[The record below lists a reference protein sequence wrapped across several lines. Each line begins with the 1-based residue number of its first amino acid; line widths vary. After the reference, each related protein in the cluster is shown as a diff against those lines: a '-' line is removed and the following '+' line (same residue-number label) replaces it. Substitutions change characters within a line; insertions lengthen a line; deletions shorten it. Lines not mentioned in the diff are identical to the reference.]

1 LDTGDV
7 NFRRIGGSLKAV
19 AAPREIQDVAGACL
33 QCPSCANRSR
43 SVFKDEILVSAKTVK
58 VVLNQQQLELL
69 DNTVAR
75 GIAPDR
81 ESLIRTALKEF
92 AAKHSP
98 AAGSS
103 SNKQTVR

>member
-1 LDTGDV
+1 M
-7 NFRRIGGSLKAV
+7 
-19 AAPREIQDVAGACL
+19 
-33 QCPSCANRSR
+33 
-43 SVFKDEILVSAKTVK
+43 SAKTVK

-92 AAKHSP
+92 AAKHGP
-98 AAGSS
+98 TAGSS
-103 SNKQTVR
+103 SNRQTVR